1 MPDYSVQIDDLI
13 KRSKEA
19 SDSALQS
26 QLASIGSSFESQR
39 RALLSQIGAAELQ
52 SKKDIE
58 EANEI
63 FDQAATNVQ
72 NYDLSRGMIRSTNT
86 GNRYENLEARRGKAI
101 EDINAGLSLNIN
113 NINAAIADLK
123 KQEAAYIQQAKW
135 DSANKAVQNEIDLKR
150 FGMTLGAEAASRG
163 GGGASPAPSLTYV
176 ETPKP
181 TTAKKTT
188 ADNYSQGFDYVQKQ
202 KASNAPA
209 TSSAT
214 SSRNMSGY
222 REPTSVNKSNSVSEI
237 EKMRKNVIDY
247 ITGKYGRIGGS

>member
-123 KQEAAYIQQAKW
+123 KQKAAAEAAAERGAAAEFNNQW
-135 DSANKAVQNEIDLKR
+135 NEYEKMRINLS
-150 FGMTLGAEAASRG
+150 LQAASRG